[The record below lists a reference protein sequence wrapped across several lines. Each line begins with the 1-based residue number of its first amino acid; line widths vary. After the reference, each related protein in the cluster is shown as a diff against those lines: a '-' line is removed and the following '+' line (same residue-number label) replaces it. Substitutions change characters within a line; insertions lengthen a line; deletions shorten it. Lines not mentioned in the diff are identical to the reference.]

1 MFFGFKKT
9 GLNELLVTNK
19 RTTMDVIFREIC
31 GHNERSEG
39 NVSFQ
44 LASGHEQLSYFKD
57 GLFSL
62 HQISLHQKTQT
73 GPHTRRQIFQGDQD
87 T

>member
-1 MFFGFKKT
+1 MFEKKT
-9 GLNELLVTNK
+9 GLNELLVANK
-19 RTTMDVIFREIC
+19 RATMDVIFREIC
-31 GHNERSEG
+31 RHNERSKG

-44 LASGHEQLSYFKD
+44 LASGQEQLSYFKN

-62 HQISLHQKTQT
+62 HQVSLHQKIQT
-73 GPHTRRQIFQGDQD
+73 GPHTRRQILQGDQD